1 MPVPDRRPILLG
13 SPAVIFMSP
22 TLQAVDHKAPQES
35 QEADVAHGKADTVP
49 SPDLEAQESVL
60 ADSEVRRRLRRLGH
74 PVTLFAEEIS
84 ARYARL
90 RHIERTVE
98 VHDEEA
104 GGGER
109 ANVLHT
115 IAKEDRLKAQAAANQ
130 SSSQRGADVP
140 TPPKTSANAED
151 ETQVRLLPELCP
163 SILRWDL
170 SHTAC
175 TCRRRQKKH

>member
-1 MPVPDRRPILLG
+1 M
-13 SPAVIFMSP
+13 
-22 TLQAVDHKAPQES
+22 
-35 QEADVAHGKADTVP
+35 ADVKADAAA
-49 SPDLEAQESVL
+49 SLDLQAQESVL

-74 PVTLFAEEIS
+74 PVTLFAEEKS

-130 SSSQRGADVP
+130 SSSQRGTDVP

-151 ETQVRLLPELCP
+151 DAKVRLLPDVYICVGSALGSQP
-163 SILRWDL
+163 HRHS
-170 SHTAC
+170 C
-175 TCRRRQKKH
+175 TCRRRQKKR